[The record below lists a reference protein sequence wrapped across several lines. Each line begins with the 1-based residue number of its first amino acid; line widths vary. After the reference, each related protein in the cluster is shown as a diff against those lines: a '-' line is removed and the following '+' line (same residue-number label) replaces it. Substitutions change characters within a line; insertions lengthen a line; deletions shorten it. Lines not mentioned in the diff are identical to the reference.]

1 LRESGGVDFMGFHR
15 ANRLAEEMKKE
26 VSQILRE
33 EIKDPRVGFVSVTRV
48 EVSSDLRYAKVFI
61 SVLGSQ
67 EERQEVARALKRAG
81 GFIRSELARRIRL
94 RFTPEL
100 TFKIDDSIEHGV
112 RIANIL
118 DQVKND
124 DLKSG
129 GMPDGES

>member
-1 LRESGGVDFMGFHR
+1 MGFHR

-48 EVSSDLRYAKVFI
+48 DASSDLRYAKVFI

-67 EERQEVARALKRAG
+67 EERQEVAQALKRAS

-118 DQVKND
+118 DQVKNA

>member
-1 LRESGGVDFMGFHR
+1 MGFHR

-48 EVSSDLRYAKVFI
+48 EVSSDLRYAKVLI

-118 DQVKND
+118 DQVKNA

>member
-1 LRESGGVDFMGFHR
+1 MGFHR